1 MLDLVTG
8 VWQPGPG
15 VLFELTQVLIEA
27 SPPPV
32 LSLASTAITLVLH
45 AQGGSSLIPADAA
58 GLRSPMSPGDQLVLL
73 PAAPFLLPVRVVD
86 LRGTDGQIYALQC
99 RLPLRVYDPQMVA
112 WCFVREDREVLAEWV
127 SLLLGAESAIRLATW
142 RALRAEQTVL
152 PAALAE
158 ELRDALALFG
168 LALAG
173 EPSDLRLIP
182 YQPLTG
188 QLRVGQVVD
197 GRWWLVERL
206 GQGTHGEAWQ
216 AERSGMP
223 GLLRVLKFIRT
234 PLQARAAQ
242 HGGQWLALA
251 EGANLN
257 WHYLCRLVESAGGD
271 VPYLVYEYINGPDLW
286 QYAAVWGGT
295 FPLDVALAI
304 IGQVLGGLD
313 ELHRSG
319 LVHGN
324 LHPGNVKIAQQP
336 PNLLIKLLD
345 CGVPPPEPQQAAW
358 GRGGVAGRALAA
370 AEEEGELPHAQSDL
384 YGAGL
389 LLWWLLT
396 GGRSLPIGVGLR
408 ETWPDGSPDLADVV
422 WRACLAEPPARFASV
437 AEMAQTLTLIA
448 NGERLPPKPKVAP
461 AQPQSEVPA
470 PVDPVLTLRPDGDGD
485 AAGLE
490 EAIRQAKPGTVI
502 RLLAGTYRLRE
513 PLQIEKPVAIV
524 GAGRDHTRIVCAGP
538 KHVLRFAGRGP
549 FALVELSLSHEG
561 SQAADVVVANGEVL
575 FDRCRIRG
583 GVRIRTEDRARG
595 GLLRQIATGVR
606 PRGEE
611 EIGQGIWL
619 HGEAR
624 GRVSGCEIFANQAD
638 GIGVAGQ
645 SQPVLEGN
653 ICQENGGC
661 GIAYYD
667 TAAGAARQNT
677 CTGNERAGIGV
688 GQHAAPSLEANLCQ
702 GNAGYGIGYY
712 DNASGTAQQNTCAG
726 NERDGIAVGGGA
738 QPALESNLCQE
749 NAASGIGY
757 RDGAA
762 GSARQNA
769 CTANAR
775 AGIAVSGEAQPV
787 LEANNCYQNAEYG
800 IQYAD
805 AASGVARQNSCTANG
820 KDGIA
825 LAGLAQPTLEANS
838 CQGNAWCGIGYG
850 GKAAGS
856 ARQNTCAGNV
866 KDGIGMADEA
876 QPLLLSNLCREN
888 AWCGIAFYSAAT
900 GVARRNECAA
910 NGGDGIAASGQAMP
924 LIEANACRENAW
936 NGIFYR
942 NNSAGSGSQNV
953 CTANRQHG
961 ISVDGQAQPALEANT
976 CQDNV
981 HVGIAYDDHAGGS
994 LRQNSCSG
1002 NDIGIQIAATAD
1014 PALSANRSSGNRTSD
1029 LADARYRTA

>member
-1 MLDLVTG
+1 MLDLVHG
-8 VWQPGPG
+8 VWQPAPG
-15 VLFELTQVLIEA
+15 VLFELVPVLTEA

-32 LSLASTAITLVLH
+32 LSLAAAAITLVLH
-45 AQGGSSLIPADAA
+45 AQGGSSLIRADAP
-58 GLRSPMSPGDQLVLL
+58 GLRPPVSPGDQLVLL

-86 LRGTDGQIYALQC
+86 LRGTDGQTYALYC
-99 RLPLRVYDPQMVA
+99 RLPLRVYDPQIVA
-112 WCFVREDREVLAEWV
+112 WCFVRDDREVLAEWV

-142 RALRAEQTVL
+142 RALRAGQTVL
-152 PAALAE
+152 AQALAE

-188 QLRVGQVVD
+188 PLRVGQVVD

-206 GQGTHGEAWQ
+206 GQGAHGEAWQ

-223 GLLRVLKFIRT
+223 GLLRALKFIRT

-251 EGANLN
+251 EEANLN

-271 VPYLVYEYINGPDLW
+271 VPYLVYEYSNGPDLW
-286 QYAAVWGGT
+286 QYGVVLGGS

-304 IGQVLGGLD
+304 IGQVLAGLG
-313 ELHRSG
+313 ELHRAG

-324 LHPGNVKIAQQP
+324 LHPGNVKVAQQP

-345 CGVPPPEPQQAAW
+345 CGVPPPAPHQAAW
-358 GRGGVAGRALAA
+358 GRGGASGH
-370 AEEEGELPHAQSDL
+370 AEDEGELPHAQSDL
-384 YGAGL
+384 HGAGL

-396 GGRSLPIGVGLR
+396 GARSLPIGVGLR
-408 ETWPDGSPDLADVV
+408 EAWPHGSADLADVV
-422 WRACLAEPPARFASV
+422 WRACLAEPHARFASV
-437 AEMAQTLTLIA
+437 AEMAQMLTLVA
-448 NGERLPPKPKVAP
+448 NGERLLPAPHAAPPPP
-461 AQPQSEVPA
+461 QPEPPA

-485 AAGLE
+485 APGLE

-524 GAGRDHTRIVCAGP
+524 GAGRDHTWIVCAGP
-538 KHVLRFAGRGP
+538 KHVIRFAGRGP
-549 FALVELSLSHEG
+549 FALVELTCTHEG

-583 GVRIRTEDRARG
+583 GVRVRADDRARG
-595 GLLRQIATGVR
+595 GLLRQIATGLR
-606 PRGEE
+606 PKGEE

-619 HGEAR
+619 HGEAY
-624 GRVSGCEIFANQAD
+624 GRVSGCEIFANQTD

-661 GIAYYD
+661 GIAYYE
-667 TAAGAARQNT
+667 TAAGVARQNT
-677 CTGNERAGIGV
+677 CTGNEQAGIGV
-688 GQHAAPSLEANLCQ
+688 GQHAAPTLEANLCQ

-726 NERDGIAVGGGA
+726 NQRDGIGVGGGA

-757 RDGAA
+757 GEGAA
-762 GSARQNA
+762 GTARQNA

-775 AGIAVSGEAQPV
+775 AGITVAGEAQPV
-787 LEANNCYQNAEYG
+787 LEANSCYQNAEYG
-800 IQYAD
+800 IQYAA

-820 KDGIA
+820 KDGLV
-825 LAGLAQPTLEANS
+825 LAGQAQPVLEANG
-838 CQGNAWCGIGYG
+838 CQGNAWCGIGYA
-850 GKAAGS
+850 GKAGGS
-856 ARQNTCAGNV
+856 ARLNTCAGNE
-866 KDGIGMADEA
+866 KDGIGIADEA

-888 AWCGIAFYSAAT
+888 AWCGIAFYSAAM

-910 NGGDGIAASGQAMP
+910 NGGDGIAVSGQAQP
-924 LIEANACRENAW
+924 LIESNTCRENAW
-936 NGIFYR
+936 NGIVYR
-942 NNSAGSGSQNV
+942 NNSAGTGSQNV
-953 CTANRQHG
+953 CTVNRQHG
-961 ISVDGQAQPALEANT
+961 ISVDGQAQPVLEANT
-976 CQDNV
+976 CQGNT
-981 HVGIAYDDHAGGS
+981 HAGIAYDDHAGGS

-1002 NDIGIQIAATAD
+1002 NDIGIRIASTAT
-1014 PALSANRSSGNRTSD
+1014 PALSGNLAAGNRTSD
-1029 LADARYRTA
+1029 VEDAGHKTA